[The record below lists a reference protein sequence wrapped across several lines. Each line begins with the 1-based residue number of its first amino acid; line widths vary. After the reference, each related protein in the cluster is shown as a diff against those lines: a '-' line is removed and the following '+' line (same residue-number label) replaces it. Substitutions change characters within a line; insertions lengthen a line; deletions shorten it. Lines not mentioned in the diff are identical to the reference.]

1 MLKEFIGDLHIHTCL
16 SPCGDKDMVPTRIV
30 KEAQNLGLNFIGI
43 SDHNS
48 VENIFAVKKV
58 GEKFGV
64 KVLGGIEITSEE
76 EVHILA
82 FFDEDWSLV
91 KIQEIVYENLGNEE
105 NDETL
110 FGEQLIIDENDRI
123 IGKNRRFLIGATE
136 LKVEEI
142 VDVIHNLDGL
152 AIAAHVDRESFG
164 IIGQLGF
171 IPKELKLDAVE
182 VSPLFRSQPRIK
194 YGVEVSP
201 VSSTGQ
207 NLPIVS
213 FSDAHRIEDI
223 GKSFTTFFLE
233 EVTVNEIKKALLNQD
248 GRGVI

>member
-182 VSPLFRSQPRIK
+182 VSKKIQNSKFKI
-194 YGVEVSP
+194 
-201 VSSTGQ
+201 Q
-207 NLPIVS
+207 NLPVVS